1 MVASM
6 KAWFAALVLALSI
19 VVAAPAHAQT
29 DDDLRALIEWSAPL
43 NDIQTRSQ
51 VAVRSVTAVTA
62 QVRTARTQEEMVAV
76 LRAAQPTIV
85 AARAELQALRVEAD
99 AIQPF
104 ASPTMDESIINLTN
118 IALADTKTVIVLFD
132 GAIGDIQQML
142 PAVERRDAAELQ
154 RLAGRLVL
162 FAANLLRSQA
172 SSMRLAQL
180 QMPITDSGHH
190 IRGARADLMDGL
202 HAVLTISTAN
212 DNSAITIAVR
222 RARSNVTNGRAALEA
237 EREMFADHP
246 MGETMAPLLNN
257 KEQQLTV
264 LAAFATDLENASS
277 RISPRT
283 PMQELVPQMRALAA
297 HDTRLQELAEEGGV
311 LAARWVNR

>member
-1 MVASM
+1 MVASV

-19 VVAAPAHAQT
+19 FVAAPAHAQT
-29 DDDLRALIEWSAPL
+29 DNDLRALIEWSAPL

-51 VAVRSVTAVTA
+51 VAVRSVTALTA

-85 AARAELQALRVEAD
+85 AARAELRALRVEAD

-104 ASPTMDESIINLTN
+104 TSPTMDESIVGLTN
-118 IALADTKTVIVLFD
+118 IALADTKTVIELFE

-180 QMPITDSGHH
+180 QMPVTDSGHH
-190 IRGARADLMDGL
+190 IRGARAHLMEGL
-202 HAVLTISTAN
+202 YAVLTISSAS
-212 DNSAITIAVR
+212 DNSAITHAVQ
-222 RARSNVTNGRAALEA
+222 RARANIATGRTVLEA
-237 EREMFADHP
+237 ERAMFAGNP
-246 MGETMAPLLNN
+246 LGETLEPLLNN
-257 KEQQLTV
+257 KDQQLTV
-264 LAAFATDLENASS
+264 LAEFATDLENTSS

-283 PMQELVPQMRALAA
+283 PMQDLAPQIRAIAG

-311 LAARWVNR
+311 LAARWVDR